1 MKLDLDT
8 HSMPFSGSSSAQGGS
23 LFDIVGPVMVGP
35 SSSHTAGAVRLANL
49 ARMIADQPIQE
60 AEFVLY
66 NSFAQTYQGHGTDRG
81 LIAGILGYGVNDEHI
96 RDAFVLAEQ
105 HGLKYKITPYMGAN
119 NYSPNT
125 VVFHL
130 TLQSGENL
138 SIVGH
143 SVGGGKVYVSKI
155 DDKNVSL
162 RGDMP
167 TLILF
172 YKDQPGM
179 IWQVTKILA
188 DRQINIATLTCN
200 RDHRGEQAFM
210 IITLD
215 SMPDRSDIEAIRHI
229 ADIDAVRC
237 IDRISP

>member
-1 MKLDLDT
+1 M
-8 HSMPFSGSSSAQGGS
+8 SGGS

-49 ARMIADQPIQE
+49 ARLIADQPIRE
-60 AEFVLY
+60 VEFILY

-81 LIAGILGYGVNDEHI
+81 LIAGILGYGVNDERI
-96 RDAFVLAEQ
+96 RDAFVLAAQ
-105 HGLKYKITPYMGAN
+105 HQLKYRITPFTGAN

-125 VVFHL
+125 VVFNL
-130 TLQSGENL
+130 VLQDGQTLR
-138 SIVGH
+138 IVGH
-143 SVGGGKVYVSKI
+143 SIGGGKVYVSKI
-155 DDKNVSL
+155 DDHNVSL
-162 RGDMP
+162 RGEMP

-188 DRQINIATLTCN
+188 EQRVNIASLTCN
-200 RDHRGEQAFM
+200 RNQRGLEAFM

-215 SMPDRSDIEAIRHI
+215 SLPDGSAVEEIRKI
-229 ADIDAVRC
+229 ADIYTVRC
-237 IDRISP
+237 IDKLSA

>member
-1 MKLDLDT
+1 M
-8 HSMPFSGSSSAQGGS
+8 SGGS

-49 ARMIADQPIQE
+49 ARLIAAQPIAE
-60 AEFVLY
+60 VEFVLY

-81 LIAGILGYGVNDEHI
+81 LIAGILGYGVNDERI
-96 RDAFVLAEQ
+96 RDAFQLAKQ
-105 HGLKYKITPYMGAN
+105 HNLHYKITPFVGAN

-125 VVFHL
+125 VVFNL
-130 TLQSGENL
+130 ILQDGTPL
-138 SIVGH
+138 RIVGH
-143 SVGGGKVYVSKI
+143 SIGGGKVYVSKI
-155 DDKNVSL
+155 DEHNVSL
-162 RGDMP
+162 KGEMP

-188 DRQINIATLTCN
+188 ERHINIATLSCN
-200 RDHRGEQAFM
+200 RNQRGVEAFM

-215 SMPDRSDIEAIRHI
+215 SLPPMEAVEEIRHI
-229 ADIDAVRC
+229 ADIYAVRC
-237 IDRISP
+237 LDKLPA

>member
-1 MKLDLDT
+1 M
-8 HSMPFSGSSSAQGGS
+8 QGGS

-49 ARMIADQPIQE
+49 ARMLAGQPVQE
-60 AEFVLY
+60 VEFILY

-81 LIAGILGYGVNDEHI
+81 LVAGILGCAVDDDRI
-96 RDAFVLAEQ
+96 RDAFSLAGQ
-105 HGLKYKITPYMGAN
+105 KGLRYKITPYLGAN

-125 VVFHL
+125 VVFRMK
-130 TLQSGENL
+130 LQDGQPL

-155 DDKNVSL
+155 DDQNVSL
-162 RGDMP
+162 RGDTP

-179 IWQVTKILA
+179 IWQVTKVLA
-188 DRQINIATLTCN
+188 ERRINIATLTCN
-200 RDHRGEQAFM
+200 RNHRGEQAFM

-215 SMPDRSDIEAIRHI
+215 SMPEPADVEEIRQI
-229 ADIDAVRC
+229 ADIDTVRC
-237 IDRISP
+237 IDKISP